1 MSRPEST
8 SPFKD
13 ATSALTLAAVRRLLD
28 AEALFCPDETVQVSG
43 VTAAD
48 LMSDV
53 LTGSRPGMLL
63 LTGLVSLQSIRTA
76 AIADLAGVVFV
87 QGKRPGDDV
96 IALAR
101 EKNVPVLATSKPL
114 FEAAG
119 VLFAAGASLD
129 TGARSE
135 VTEEPVSG

>member
-1 MSRPEST
+1 MRGSSVTITERPVVAS
-8 SPFKD
+8 
-13 ATSALTLAAVRRLLD
+13 LTLAEVRRLLD
-28 AEALFCPDETVQVSG
+28 AEVVWCPDGSVPVTG
-43 VTAAD
+43 CTAAD

-63 LTGLVSLQSIRTA
+63 LTGLVSVQAIRTA

-87 QGKRPGDDV
+87 QGKKPGNDI

-101 EKNVPVLATSKPL
+101 EKNVPVLATSRSM

-119 VLFAAGASLD
+119 ALFGAGGPAV
-129 TGARSE
+129 TGPPG
-135 VTEEPVSG
+135 V

>member
-1 MSRPEST
+1 VST
-8 SPFKD
+8 SVSG
-13 ATSALTLAAVRRLLD
+13 ATPQTGVAQRSLSLSQVRHLLD
-28 AEALFCPDETVQVSG
+28 AEAVWCPDETVRASG
-43 VTAAD
+43 CAAAD

-63 LTGLVSLQSIRTA
+63 LTGLVSVQAIRTA

-87 QGKRPGDDV
+87 QGKKAGEDI

-101 EKNVPVLATSKPL
+101 EKNVPVLATARPL

-119 VLFAAGASLD
+119 ILYGAAAP
-129 TGARSE
+129 R
-135 VTEEPVSG
+135 